1 MDEETSEVLPSFYG
15 DVDVDNLPV
24 PSTPDEFGRVLR
36 TALWGETGLERE
48 ILSPTRESEVRK
60 PASPKRT
67 KLFKGIYKYCF
78 SRDSKNLQTLNAH
91 QGKKWYGTFSS
102 FRIF

>member
-1 MDEETSEVLPSFYG
+1 MTFRKNKKLDDSVDEETSEVLPSFYG

-78 SRDSKNLQTLNAH
+78 SRNFQ
-91 QGKKWYGTFSS
+91 YGFPQKIC
-102 FRIF
+102 RP